1 MTARFR
7 LWWQKNK
14 QLLTIATRYSSSVSS
29 RLARFRLWWQQI
41 KQHPVIVAG
50 IIVVIFALIAFTF
63 AVIKFGWDWTGFTSG
78 ESNRV
83 IVNTSTGTTTAEVVQ
98 PTKTLWD
105 WLGLLGVLAIPVVV
119 GFGAL
124 WFTTKQRQVSE
135 AENKDNQR
143 ETALQ
148 VYIDKMSELLL
159 DKDNPLLDKD
169 NPLRVSKPEDEKQRI
184 VARARTLNVLRQLNS
199 ERKGYVIQFLYESH
213 LLSKRII
220 DLSFAE
226 LSEANLYRASLYNAN
241 LFSAGLFKANLVQA
255 NLSLANLSEAY
266 LVKADLRGAKLC
278 YADLR
283 NANLQGADL
292 RGADLSKAVWD
303 EKVKLKGAFYNKKKI
318 QMRSPQGEEP
328 LSLEST
334 QFPDGFN
341 CERAKMIYV
350 DCFGYDKPEVCQKVK
365 EDQSITPD
373 TKRDW

>member
-1 MTARFR
+1 MKTARFR

-14 QLLTIATRYSSSVSS
+14 QLLTIAT
-29 RLARFRLWWQQI
+29 
-41 KQHPVIVAG
+41 VIILLLLV
-50 IIVVIFALIAFTF
+50 FAL
-63 AVIKFGWDWTGFTSG
+63 AVYRFGWDWTGFTSG

-83 IVNTSTGTTTAEVVQ
+83 IVNTSKGTTTAEVVQ

-105 WLGLLGVLAIPVVV
+105 LLQLLIVPVVLAIA
-119 GFGAL
+119 GFWLNRIQKDRDKKAEEAQ
-124 WFTTKQRQVSE
+124 KQREEDAAKEREKLERASRE
-135 AENKDNQR
+135 DNQR

-159 DKDNPLLDKD
+159 DKDNPLRHKN
-169 NPLRVSKPEDEKQRI
+169 NPLRLSKPEDEKRI

-283 NANLQGADL
+283 NANLKGADL

-328 LSLEST
+328 LSLEPT